1 MSVDATPVAT
11 FVPERLHMNSIP
23 LSSKTSSIMFETVVL
38 PFVPV
43 MPMIFFGFGMRP
55 IKSGH
60 RIIAQEPGMDVPFLP
75 MSFKTSA
82 VPRANISAK

>member
-1 MSVDATPVAT
+1 MLAV
-11 FVPERLHMNSIP
+11 SIA
-23 LSSKTSSIMFETVVL
+23 SRWAAIDVVVVL

-60 RIIAQEPGMDVPFLP
+60 RIIAQEPGMDVPFRP